1 MHLEQ
6 YINIMKIL
14 KSLLLTTSLILITVT
29 ISAGQ
34 SLNPTALDTALKSA
48 KESGKK
54 VLIDVY
60 AEWCPYCEKMHT
72 EVYTET
78 GIIEAVNEHFY
89 LVKINIESEN
99 EVNFLGN
106 RMTESEFAKMLNSSS
121 LPTTFF
127 MNSSGELL
135 GMQPGLLP
143 ADVFEDLL
151 TFVGS
156 DSFESLSF
164 EEYRNR
170 D

>member
-1 MHLEQ
+1 MKI
-6 YINIMKIL
+6 INITCMAL
-14 KSLLLTTSLILITVT
+14 VFTLAATAVGM
-29 ISAGQ
+29 AQ
-34 SLNPTALDTALKSA
+34 SLNPTALDNALESA
-48 KESGKK
+48 KENGKK
-54 VLIDVY
+54 VLIDEY
-60 AEWCPYCEKMHT
+60 AEWCPYCAKMHS

-78 GIIEAVNEHFY
+78 DVIKAVNEHFY
-89 LVKINIESEN
+89 LVKINIESQN
-99 EVNFLGN
+99 EVNYLGN
-106 RMTESEFAKMLNSSS
+106 RMTESDFAKMLKSSS

-127 MNSSGELL
+127 MNSDGELL

-151 TFVGS
+151 TFVGT

>member
-1 MHLEQ
+1 
-6 YINIMKIL
+6 MKTL
-14 KSLLLTTSLILITVT
+14 KFLFLSTALIFTVAT
-29 ISAGQ
+29 VSSGQ
-34 SLNPTALDTALKSA
+34 SLNPTELDTAIESA

-72 EVYTET
+72 EVYTEADV
-78 GIIEAVNEHFY
+78 IEAVNEYFH

-106 RMTESEFAKMLNSSS
+106 RMTEIEFAKMLNSSS

-127 MNSSGELL
+127 MNSDGELL

-151 TFVGS
+151 SFVGS

>member
-1 MHLEQ
+1 MKTF
-6 YINIMKIL
+6 KIL
-14 KSLLLTTSLILITVT
+14 LITIGLLLVTSSFSV
-29 ISAGQ
+29 AQ
-34 SLNPTALDTALKSA
+34 SLDPIALDTALESA

-72 EVYTET
+72 EVYTLNDV
-78 GIIEAVNEHFY
+78 IEAVNEHYY
-89 LVKINIESEN
+89 LVKINIESQN
-99 EVNFLGN
+99 EVNYLGN

-127 MNSSGELL
+127 MNGDGELL

-156 DSFESLSF
+156 DSYESLSF